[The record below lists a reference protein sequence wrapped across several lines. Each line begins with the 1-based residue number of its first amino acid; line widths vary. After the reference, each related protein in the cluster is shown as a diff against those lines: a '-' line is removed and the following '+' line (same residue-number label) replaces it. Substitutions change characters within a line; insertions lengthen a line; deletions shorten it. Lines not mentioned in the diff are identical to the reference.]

1 MISEIQ
7 NVNKIIHVIG
17 PTQGEVLHNN
27 HTHHPL
33 IITKNMDDHN
43 IDAIFQQKQASEQRS
58 QAEISAEEAISS
70 IAHELTKDTGAHEQL
85 AFQSQK
91 HDHDHSMDHEQEP
104 KRQKTD
110 DPTKTKLL
118 SLPSNDSN
126 TSNIIG
132 NASQESIRNIN
143 SGHGEKNDQSDAD
156 LIHQAHDQLQRL
168 QQQQQQQLHRGGSEG
183 PEHEKNTSVAESSSH
198 STRKTPNQAQDPLQD
213 EQPTNRSSLSA
224 IPSDS
229 ELFNTNA
236 AHVAYSSLS
245 SQYQHL
251 SVDSRHAV
259 FTLANLSVLPL
270 PIVGADFLPPRIQL
284 LINTLPTLDN
294 LSTQLLRIV
303 AKSSYK
309 RIIDIASNP
318 ETPEGATYRDLT
330 SLFEFTK
337 RLYSEEDP
345 FLTVDHV
352 APGMWHIGEETPRVF
367 KNKEQSIEST
377 LRKVNLATFLAAAL
391 GTMEVGFFYLNE
403 SFLDIFCP
411 AHDLDIKYHLSDT
424 SYLDTANSLATS
436 IQTGV
441 GSSVGAKIGRLLKP
455 QAMLYL
461 DLKTQAYIS
470 AIEAG
475 ERSREEILE
484 DILPDNM
491 DQILLARR
499 NVDLLL
505 PSEVDFVD
513 RCKSRKAL
521 LLNYDEEQ
529 TQVPLSEEFKW
540 FTFLRDLFDY
550 VSKNMG
556 YLIWGKSGKP
566 VREKKDYPPISP
578 EMYDQINARMN
589 YRPSRNNDDD
599 SDSADTAKLLPSE
612 IREQQIHV
620 NGHKPSQR
628 RPWTRDEE
636 KAFRH
641 ALELNGPHWSK
652 ILELFGKGGK
662 INEAL
667 KNRNQVQLKDKA
679 RNWKVFYLKNGM
691 ELPLYLKTVTGNLED
706 RVKRSISRQE
716 KTAAAPVPN
725 VQNQKKRQ
733 QQEQAK
739 EQEQRNQ
746 RDEDTNIDSSFK

>member
-1 MISEIQ
+1 MS
-7 NVNKIIHVIG
+7 
-17 PTQGEVLHNN
+17 
-27 HTHHPL
+27 
-33 IITKNMDDHN
+33 MDDSN
-43 IDAIFQQKQASEQRS
+43 IDDILQQRQDSEQPS
-58 QAEISAEEAISS
+58 PSELSAEQAISS
-70 IAHELTKDTGAHEQL
+70 IAHELTKDTEDHESSVFEEQNL
-85 AFQSQK
+85 
-91 HDHDHSMDHEQEP
+91 DHSAEDKQER

-110 DPTKTKLL
+110 ASVKSVEVLNQTHKDNSTANFTDDV
-118 SLPSNDSN
+118 SQGGN
-126 TSNIIG
+126 TNVQSTRDEN
-132 NASQESIRNIN
+132 SEEST
-143 SGHGEKNDQSDAD
+143 AD
-156 LIHQAHDQLQRL
+156 LIQQAHDQLQHLQSQQQSSQQSQQRSQQLQQRL
-168 QQQQQQQLHRGGSEG
+168 QHESSEG
-183 PEHEKNTSVAESSSH
+183 HGKMKEEVLNGSPPFELSNRPSKSQEE
-198 STRKTPNQAQDPLQD
+198 RPNGQH
-213 EQPTNRSSLSA
+213 TNRSSLSA

-245 SQYQHL
+245 SQYQPS
-251 SVDSRHAV
+251 SVDSNHAV
-259 FTLANLSVLPL
+259 FTSANLSVLPL
-270 PIVGADFLPPRIQL
+270 PIIGADFLPPRIQL

-345 FLTVDHV
+345 FLTVDHI
-352 APGMWHIGEETPRVF
+352 APGMWHVGEETPRVF
-367 KNKEQSIEST
+367 KTKEQSIEST

-424 SYLDTANSLATS
+424 SYLDTASTLGTS
-436 IQTGV
+436 IQTGI
-441 GSSVGAKIGRLLKP
+441 GSSVGGKIGKLLKP

-475 ERSREEILE
+475 ERSREDILE

-491 DQILLARR
+491 DQILMARR
-499 NVDLLL
+499 HVDLLL
-505 PSEVDFVD
+505 PSEDDFVEK
-513 RCKSRKAL
+513 CKSRKSL
-521 LLNYDEEQ
+521 LLNYNEEETQ
-529 TQVPLSEEFKW
+529 TPLSDEFKW

-556 YLIWGKSGKP
+556 YLIWGKGGKP
-566 VREKKDYPPISP
+566 VRDKKEHTPISP
-578 EMYDQINARMN
+578 DMYDQINARMN
-589 YRPSRNNDDD
+589 YRPPRAGGDD
-599 SDSADTAKLLPSE
+599 SDSGDTAKLLPSE

-652 ILELFGKGGK
+652 ILDLFGKGGK

-691 ELPLYLKTVTGNLED
+691 ELPSYLKTVTGNLED

-725 VQNQKKRQ
+725 VHNQKKRQ

-739 EQEQRNQ
+739 EQERQQVLSNREG
-746 RDEDTNIDSSFK
+746 EDSNIDTSFK

>member
-1 MISEIQ
+1 MSRH
-7 NVNKIIHVIG
+7 NK
-17 PTQGEVLHNN
+17 
-27 HTHHPL
+27 
-33 IITKNMDDHN
+33 
-43 IDAIFQQKQASEQRS
+43 QQ
-58 QAEISAEEAISS
+58 
-70 IAHELTKDTGAHEQL
+70 
-85 AFQSQK
+85 
-91 HDHDHSMDHEQEP
+91 
-104 KRQKTD
+104 TD
-110 DPTKTKLL
+110 R
-118 SLPSNDSN
+118 PS
-126 TSNIIG
+126 
-132 NASQESIRNIN
+132 
-143 SGHGEKNDQSDAD
+143 
-156 LIHQAHDQLQRL
+156 
-168 QQQQQQQLHRGGSEG
+168 
-183 PEHEKNTSVAESSSH
+183 V
-198 STRKTPNQAQDPLQD
+198 
-213 EQPTNRSSLSA
+213 SA

-245 SQYQHL
+245 SQYPHL
-251 SVDSRHAV
+251 NVDSRHAV
-259 FTLANLSVLPL
+259 FTQANLSVLPL

-309 RIIDIASNP
+309 KIIDIASNA

-345 FLTVDHV
+345 FLTVDHI
-352 APGMWHIGEETPRVF
+352 APGMWHTGEETPRVF

-411 AHDLDIKYHLSDT
+411 AHDLDIKYHLSDS
-424 SYLDTANSLATS
+424 SYLDTANSLATT
-436 IQTGV
+436 IQSGAGSNV
-441 GSSVGAKIGRLLKP
+441 GGKIGKLLKP

-484 DILPDNM
+484 DILPDNL

-505 PSEVDFVD
+505 PSEADFVE
-513 RCKSRKAL
+513 RCRSRKAF
-521 LLNYDEEQ
+521 LLNYNEDE
-529 TQVPLSEEFKW
+529 TQIPLSEEFKW

-566 VREKKDYPPISP
+566 VREKKEYSPISP
-578 EMYDQINARMN
+578 EMYDQINAKMN
-589 YRPSRNNDDD
+589 YRPSRNGDDD

-706 RVKRSISRQE
+706 RVKRSVSRQE

-725 VQNQKKRQ
+725 VHNQKRRQ

-739 EQEQRNQ
+739 EQQQKQQEQNEQ
-746 RDEDTNIDSSFK
+746 YRDDENIDSSFK

>member
-1 MISEIQ
+1 
-7 NVNKIIHVIG
+7 
-17 PTQGEVLHNN
+17 
-27 HTHHPL
+27 
-33 IITKNMDDHN
+33 MDDHN

-110 DPTKTKLL
+110 DPTKTKSL
-118 SLPSNDSN
+118 SSPSNDSN

-245 SQYQHL
+245 SQYQHS

-259 FTLANLSVLPL
+259 FTSANLSVLPL

-691 ELPLYLKTVTGNLED
+691 ELPSYLKTVTGNLED